1 MAVSAIL
8 HANEAKGSMKQFQC
22 IKIQSKTI
30 DLSTRLGGITT
41 EFVGFCSLESF
52 VEVYCF
58 RLKFN
63 ISKLVCFVL
72 TLSPRLHKFL
82 NKRTF

>member
-41 EFVGFCSLESF
+41 EFVGFCSPEVNRGKRIRSE
-52 VEVYCF
+52 VEMR
-58 RLKFN
+58 RLVK
-63 ISKLVCFVL
+63 SVRQRSL
-72 TLSPRLHKFL
+72 
-82 NKRTF
+82 